1 MGFLGKIYSKPFKYF
16 DFFFGYLGFRIFVA
30 LLLSLFVGILD
41 GLGLAMFL
49 PLLQLAD
56 NTVSNFSNTEIIGNF
71 DFVVDSLESLGLKI
85 DFFSVLSLMVLF
97 FIGKGILKFFESY
110 YSFRLLSLFVK
121 RLRFDWIDKLAGAEY
136 KYFASTDAG
145 KIQNT
150 MSGEIERIITAFR
163 SYMAAVQAVVMV
175 LVYLSLALFSNP
187 MFALLVGI
195 GGGLSFLMFKNI
207 YRKTKAT
214 SAQMTVDSHEYHGLL
229 IQNVNHYKY
238 LKATG
243 SVNIFADKLKKSVLK
258 FADGLNRIGYFN
270 SILSSLREPFVVIVV
285 AFVILLQVSYFGQSL
300 GPIILSLMFLYRSL
314 TFSVNL
320 QAQYNN
326 FLNVSG
332 SIQNVMAFLG
342 EISANQ
348 EVSVQNPVKFHGLES
363 LEFKK
368 VEFKYGKDFR
378 LHDINMTIGRNQT
391 VALVG
396 PSGSGKTTLVNMI
409 AGLLPVD
416 SGEIL
421 VNGTPIGHFKPM
433 EIRKSIGYITQ
444 EPVIFNDSI
453 FDNVTFWAEKNPD
466 NLRKFWRALEQASIK
481 GFVEGLDLK
490 EDTVLGNNGILISGG
505 QKQRIS
511 IARELFKQVEV
522 LILDEATS
530 ALDSESEYVIQE
542 NLEKLAGT
550 YTIIIIAHRLSTIK
564 KADVIYLME
573 NGSIVHSGTFTDLIE
588 ESSEFKRMV
597 NLQHF

>member
-1 MGFLGKIYSKPFKYF
+1 MIVFRALHPSSPARGEIVGRFKA
-16 DFFFGYLGFRIFVA
+16 GSVA
-30 LLLSLFVGILD
+30 
-41 GLGLAMFL
+41 
-49 PLLQLAD
+49 
-56 NTVSNFSNTEIIGNF
+56 SNF
-71 DFVVDSLESLGLKI
+71 
-85 DFFSVLSLMVLF
+85 
-97 FIGKGILKFFESY
+97 GIF
-110 YSFRLLSLFVK
+110 
-121 RLRFDWIDKLAGAEY
+121 
-136 KYFASTDAG
+136 
-145 KIQNT
+145 
-150 MSGEIERIITAFR
+150 
-163 SYMAAVQAVVMV
+163 
-175 LVYLSLALFSNP
+175 
-187 MFALLVGI
+187 
-195 GGGLSFLMFKNI
+195 SFLMFKNI

-243 SVNIFADKLKKSVLK
+243 SVNIFAEKLKKSVLK
-258 FADGLNRIGYFN
+258 FTAGLNRIGYFN

-332 SIQNVMAFLG
+332 SIQNVMAFLE

-348 EVSVQNPVKFHGLES
+348 EVSVQNPVKFQRLES

-453 FDNVTFWAEKNPD
+453 FDNVTFWAEKNPE

-481 GFVEGLDLK
+481 GFVEGLDLR
-490 EDTVLGNNGILISGG
+490 EDTILGNNGILISGG

-530 ALDSESEYVIQE
+530 ALDSDSEYVIQE

-573 NGSIVHSGTFTDLIE
+573 NGSIVHSGTFKDLIE

>member
-1 MGFLGKIYSKPFKYF
+1 MGFLDKVYSKPLRYF
-16 DFFFGYLGFRIFVA
+16 DFFFGYLGFRMFVA

-56 NTVSNFSNTEIIGNF
+56 STVSNFSNTEILGNF
-71 DFVVDSLESLGLKI
+71 EFVVDSLEALGLKI
-85 DFFSVLSLMVLF
+85 DFLSVLSSMVLF
-97 FIGKGILKFFESY
+97 FVGKGILKYFESY

-121 RLRFDWIDKLAGAEY
+121 KLRFDWIDKLAGAEY
-136 KYFASTDAG
+136 RYFSSTDAG

-163 SYMAAVQAVVMV
+163 SYMAAIQAVVMV
-175 LVYLSLALFSNP
+175 MVYLSLAFFSNS

-243 SVNIFADKLKKSVLK
+243 SVNTFADKLKKSVLK

-285 AFVILLQVSYFGQSL
+285 ALVILLQVYYFGQSL

-332 SIQNVMAFLG
+332 SIHNVMAFLG

-348 EVSVQNPVKFHGLES
+348 EVSVQNPVKFQGLES

-378 LHDINMTIGRNQT
+378 LHDINLKLGRNQT

-421 VNGTPIGHFKPM
+421 VNDTPIGHFQPM
-433 EIRKSIGYITQ
+433 DIRKSIGYITQ

-453 FDNVTFWAEKNPD
+453 YDNVTFWAEKNPE
-466 NLRKFWRALEQASIK
+466 NLQKFWRALEQASIK

-490 EDTVLGNNGILISGG
+490 EDTILGNNGILISGG

-530 ALDSESEYVIQE
+530 ALDSESEFVIQE

-573 NGSIVHSGTFTDLIE
+573 NGSIVHSGTFEDLIE